1 MLLLDHLGTINC
13 DFCELYRRIW
23 VEVVVIVPISM
34 WQLVY
39 ANRMREY
46 LGLFSNNLCS
56 NKEYMIYYLSYV
68 TYKLCYN
75 IKSFEKVF
83 YEVKSDEFNRECVKS
98 LLAVRN

>member
-56 NKEYMIYYLSYV
+56 NIEYMIYYLSDV